1 GEPEMKIRGSNI
13 VVTGCAGF
21 IGSHLTDALLA
32 MGNHVVGVDNLSAG
46 RREFLENA
54 EGYQDFRFVQADLLN
69 DDLRTIFKGAD
80 AVMHLAANPDVR
92 SGAKDTLS
100 HYKQNI
106 EVTYRVLEAMKETG
120 TRDILFP
127 STSTVYG
134 EPTVIPTPEDYG
146 PLVPISVYGATKLA
160 CEALICSY
168 AHSFDMNG
176 VIFRFANVVGTRST
190 HNVLHDFTN
199 KLKADPGRLEI
210 LGSEPGTTKSY
221 VHVEDCVRGMII
233 GAEYARNKV
242 EMFNLGSNDRMSV
255 KDIADTV
262 AEVMGLRGVRYEW
275 TGGVQGGRGWIG
287 DVKNMLLSSDK
298 LRSYGWEPT
307 MNSSQS
313 IKKAVRE
320 IVRSA

>member
-1 GEPEMKIRGSNI
+1 MKIRGSNI

-21 IGSHLTDALLA
+21 IGSHLTDALLG

-46 RREFLENA
+46 RREFMEDA
-54 EGYQDFRFVQADLLN
+54 EGYQDFRFVQADLLK
-69 DDLRTIFKGAD
+69 DDLGPVFKGAD
-80 AVMHLAANPDVR
+80 AVIHMAANPDVR

-100 HYKQNI
+100 HYRQNI
-106 EVTYRVLEAMKETG
+106 EVTYRVLEAMKEAG
-120 TRDILFP
+120 VKDMMFP

-134 EPTVIPTPEDYG
+134 EPTVIPTPEEYG

-199 KLKADPGRLEI
+199 KLRADPKRLEI

-233 GAEYARNKV
+233 GAEYARNRV

-262 AEVMGLRGVRYEW
+262 SEVMGLRGVRYEW

-307 MNSSQS
+307 MNSSQA

-320 IVRSA
+320 IVGRSG

>member
-1 GEPEMKIRGSNI
+1 MKIRGSNI

-46 RREFLENA
+46 RREFMEEA

-69 DDLRTIFKGAD
+69 DDLRPIFKGAD
-80 AVMHLAANPDVR
+80 AVMHMAANPDVR

-100 HYKQNI
+100 HYRQNI
-106 EVTYRVLEAMKETG
+106 EVTYKVLEAMKETG
-120 TRDILFP
+120 VKDILFP

-134 EPTVIPTPEDYG
+134 EPAVIPTPEEYG

-190 HNVLHDFTN
+190 HNVLHDFIN

-221 VHVEDCVRGMII
+221 VHVEDCVRGMLI

-242 EMFNLGSNDRMSV
+242 EIFNLGSNDRLSV

-262 AEVMGLRGVRYEW
+262 VQVMGLRGVRYEW

-287 DVKNMLLSSDK
+287 DVKNMLLASDK

-307 MNSSQS
+307 MNSSQA

-320 IVRSA
+320 IVRNA

>member
-1 GEPEMKIRGSNI
+1 MKIRGSNI

-46 RREFLENA
+46 RREFLEDA
-54 EGYQDFRFVQADLLN
+54 EGYPDFRFVQADLLN
-69 DDLRTIFKGAD
+69 DDLRPIFKGAD
-80 AVMHLAANPDVR
+80 AVMHMAANPDVR

-100 HYKQNI
+100 HYRQNI

-120 TRDILFP
+120 VRDVLFP

-134 EPTVIPTPEDYG
+134 EPTVIPTPEGYG

-168 AHSFDMNG
+168 AHSFDMTG

-199 KLKADPGRLEI
+199 KLNTDPKRLEI

-221 VHVEDCVRGMII
+221 VHVADCVRGMII
-233 GAEYARNKV
+233 GAEFTRNKV

-262 AEVMGLRGVRYEW
+262 TEVMGLRGVRYEW

-307 MNSSQS
+307 MNSSQA
-313 IKKAVRE
+313 INKAVRE
-320 IVRSA
+320 IVGRGA

>member
-1 GEPEMKIRGSNI
+1 
-13 VVTGCAGF
+13 
-21 IGSHLTDALLA
+21 
-32 MGNHVVGVDNLSAG
+32 VDNLSAG
-46 RREFLENA
+46 RREFMVDA

-69 DDLRTIFKGAD
+69 DDLGPVFKGAD
-80 AVMHLAANPDVR
+80 AVVHMAANPDVR

-100 HYKQNI
+100 HYRQNI
-106 EVTYRVLEAMKETG
+106 EVTYRVLEAMKEAG
-120 TRDILFP
+120 VKDIMFP

-134 EPTVIPTPEDYG
+134 EPTVIPTPEGYG

-199 KLKADPGRLEI
+199 KLRADPKRLEI

-221 VHVEDCVRGMII
+221 VHIEDCVRGMII
-233 GAEYARNKV
+233 GAEYARNRV

-262 AEVMGLRGVRYEW
+262 SEVMGLRGVRYEW

-307 MNSSQS
+307 MNSSQA

-320 IVRSA
+320 IVGRSG

>member
-1 GEPEMKIRGSNI
+1 MKIRGSNI

-32 MGNHVVGVDNLSAG
+32 LGNHVVGVDNLSAG
-46 RREFLENA
+46 RREFLEDA
-54 EGYQDFRFVQADLLN
+54 EGYPDFRFVQADLLN
-69 DDLRTIFKGAD
+69 DDLRPIFKGAD
-80 AVMHLAANPDVR
+80 AVMHMAANPDVR

-100 HYKQNI
+100 HYRQNI

-120 TRDILFP
+120 VKDILFP

-134 EPTVIPTPEDYG
+134 EPTVIPTPEEYG

-168 AHSFDMNG
+168 AHSFDMTG

-221 VHVEDCVRGMII
+221 VHVEDCVRGMVI

-242 EMFNLGSNDRMSV
+242 EMFNLGSNDRLSV

-262 AEVMGLRGVRYEW
+262 TEVMGLRGVRYEW

-287 DVKNMLLSSDK
+287 DVKNMLLASDK
-298 LRSYGWEPT
+298 LRSYSWEPT
-307 MNSSQS
+307 MNSSQA

-320 IVRSA
+320 IVGRGA

>member
-1 GEPEMKIRGSNI
+1 MKIRGSNI

-46 RREFLENA
+46 RREFMENA
-54 EGYQDFRFVQADLLN
+54 EGFQDFQFVQADLLN
-69 DDLRTIFKGAD
+69 DDLKGIFKGAD
-80 AVMHLAANPDVR
+80 AVMHMAANPDVR

-100 HYKQNI
+100 HYRQNI
-106 EVTYRVLEAMKETG
+106 EVTYRVLEAMKEVG
-120 TRDILFP
+120 AKDILFP

-134 EPTVIPTPEDYG
+134 EPTVIPTPEEYG

-199 KLKADPGRLEI
+199 KLRADPKRLEI

-221 VHVEDCVRGMII
+221 VHVEDCVRGMVI
-233 GAEYARNKV
+233 GAEYARNRV

-255 KDIADTV
+255 KDIANTV
-262 AEVMGLRGVRYEW
+262 VEVMGLRGVRYEW

-287 DVKNMLLSSDK
+287 DVKNMLLASDK

-307 MNSSQS
+307 MNSAQA

-320 IVRSA
+320 IVRNA

>member
-1 GEPEMKIRGSNI
+1 MKIRGSNI

-46 RREFLENA
+46 RREFMEEA

-69 DDLRTIFKGAD
+69 DDLRPIFKGAD
-80 AVMHLAANPDVR
+80 AVMHMAANPDVR

-100 HYKQNI
+100 HYRQNI
-106 EVTYRVLEAMKETG
+106 EVTYKVLEAMKETG
-120 TRDILFP
+120 VKDILFP

-134 EPTVIPTPEDYG
+134 EPAVIPTPEEYG

-190 HNVLHDFTN
+190 HNVLHDFIN

-221 VHVEDCVRGMII
+221 VHVEDCVRGMLI

-242 EMFNLGSNDRMSV
+242 EMFNLGSNDRLSV

-262 AEVMGLRGVRYEW
+262 VEVMGLRGVRYEW

-287 DVKNMLLSSDK
+287 DVKNMLLASDK

-307 MNSSQS
+307 MNSSQA

-320 IVRSA
+320 IVRNA

>member
-1 GEPEMKIRGSNI
+1 MKIRGSNI

>member
-1 GEPEMKIRGSNI
+1 MKIRGSNI

-46 RREFLENA
+46 RREFMESA
-54 EGYQDFRFVQADLLN
+54 EEYQDFRFVRADLLN
-69 DDLRTIFKGAD
+69 DDLEPIFKGAD
-80 AVMHLAANPDVR
+80 AVMHMAANPDVR

-106 EVTYRVLEAMKETG
+106 EVTYRVLEAMKGTG
-120 TRDILFP
+120 VRDILFP

-134 EPTVIPTPEDYG
+134 EPTVIPTPEEYG

-221 VHVEDCVRGMII
+221 VHVEDCVRGLVI
-233 GAEYARNKV
+233 GAEYSRNKV
-242 EMFNLGSNDRMSV
+242 DMFNLGSNDRVSV

-262 AEVMGLRGVRYEW
+262 VEVMGLRGVRYEW

-287 DVKNMLLSSDK
+287 DVKNMLLASDK

-307 MNSSQS
+307 MNSSQA

-320 IVRSA
+320 IVRNG

>member
-1 GEPEMKIRGSNI
+1 MKIRGSNI

-46 RREFLENA
+46 RREFIEDA
-54 EGYQDFRFVQADLLN
+54 EGYPDFRFVQADLLN
-69 DDLRTIFKGAD
+69 DDLRPIFKGAD
-80 AVMHLAANPDVR
+80 SVMHMAANPDVR

-120 TRDILFP
+120 VKDILFP

-134 EPTVIPTPEDYG
+134 EPTVIPTPEGYG

-168 AHSFDMNG
+168 AHSFDMTG

-199 KLKADPGRLEI
+199 KLKADPKRLEI

-221 VHVEDCVRGMII
+221 VHVEDCVRGMVI

-262 AEVMGLRGVRYEW
+262 TEVMGLRGVRYEW

-298 LRSYGWEPT
+298 LRSYSWEPT

-320 IVRSA
+320 IVGRST

>member
-1 GEPEMKIRGSNI
+1 MKIRGSNI

-32 MGNHVVGVDNLSAG
+32 MGNHVVGVDNFSAG
-46 RREFLENA
+46 RREFMENA
-54 EGYQDFRFVQADLLN
+54 EGYSDFRFVQADLLK
-69 DDLRTIFKGAD
+69 DDLGPIFKGAD
-80 AVMHLAANPDVR
+80 VVMHLAANPDVR
-92 SGAKDTLS
+92 SGANDTLS
-100 HYKQNI
+100 LYKQNI
-106 EVTYRVLEAMKETG
+106 EVTYRVLEAMKATG
-120 TRDILFP
+120 VKDILFP

-134 EPTVIPTPEDYG
+134 EPTVIPTPENYG

-190 HNVLHDFTN
+190 HNVLHDFTS

-221 VHVEDCVRGMII
+221 VHVEDCVRGMVI
-233 GAEYARNKV
+233 GAEYARNKI

-262 AEVMGLRGVRYEW
+262 TEVMGLRGVRYEW

-307 MNSSQS
+307 MNSSQA
-313 IKKAVRE
+313 IKRAVRE
-320 IVRSA
+320 IVRRSA

>member
-1 GEPEMKIRGSNI
+1 MKIRGSNI

-32 MGNHVVGVDNLSAG
+32 MGNKVVGVDNLSAG
-46 RREFLENA
+46 RQEFLENA
-54 EGYQDFRFVQADLLN
+54 EVYPDFRFVQADLLN
-69 DDLRTIFKGAD
+69 DDLRPVFKGAG
-80 AVMHLAANPDVR
+80 AVMHMAANPDVR

-106 EVTYRVLEAMKETG
+106 EVTYRVLEAMKDTG
-120 TRDILFP
+120 VKDILFP

-134 EPTVIPTPEDYG
+134 EPTVIPTPEEYG

-168 AHSFDMNG
+168 AHSFDMTG

-221 VHVEDCVRGMII
+221 VHVDDCVRGMVI

-262 AEVMGLRGVRYEW
+262 TEVMGLRGVRYEW

-307 MNSSQS
+307 MNSSQA
-313 IKKAVRE
+313 IKRAVRE
-320 IVRSA
+320 IVGRSA

>member
-1 GEPEMKIRGSNI
+1 MKIRGSNI

-21 IGSHLTDALLA
+21 IGSHLTDALLG

-46 RREFLENA
+46 RREFMEDA

-69 DDLRTIFKGAD
+69 DDLGPVFRGAD
-80 AVMHLAANPDVR
+80 SVIHMAANPDVR

-100 HYKQNI
+100 HYRQNI
-106 EVTYRVLEAMKETG
+106 EVTYRVLEAMKEAG
-120 TRDILFP
+120 VKDIMFP

-134 EPTVIPTPEDYG
+134 EPTVIPTPEEYG

-199 KLKADPGRLEI
+199 KLRADPKRLEI

-233 GAEYARNKV
+233 GAEYARNRV

-262 AEVMGLRGVRYEW
+262 SEVMGLRGVRYEW

-307 MNSSQS
+307 MNSSQA

-320 IVRSA
+320 IVGRSG

>member
-1 GEPEMKIRGSNI
+1 MKIRGSNI

-120 TRDILFP
+120 TKDILFP

>member
-1 GEPEMKIRGSNI
+1 MKIRGSNI

-46 RREFLENA
+46 RREFMENA
-54 EGYQDFRFVQADLLN
+54 EGFQDFQFVQADLLN
-69 DDLRTIFKGAD
+69 DDLKGIFKGAD
-80 AVMHLAANPDVR
+80 AVMHMAANPDVR

-100 HYKQNI
+100 HYRQNI
-106 EVTYRVLEAMKETG
+106 EVTYRVLEAMKEVG
-120 TRDILFP
+120 TKDILFP

-134 EPTVIPTPEDYG
+134 EPTVIPTPEEYG

-199 KLKADPGRLEI
+199 KLRADPKRLEI

-221 VHVEDCVRGMII
+221 VHVEDCVRGMVI
-233 GAEYARNKV
+233 GAEYARNRV

-262 AEVMGLRGVRYEW
+262 VEVMGLRGVRYEW

-287 DVKNMLLSSDK
+287 DVKNMLLASDK

-307 MNSSQS
+307 MNSAQA

-320 IVRSA
+320 IVRNA

>member
-1 GEPEMKIRGSNI
+1 MKIRGSNI

-46 RREFLENA
+46 RREFMVDA

-69 DDLRTIFKGAD
+69 DDLGPVFKGAD
-80 AVMHLAANPDVR
+80 AVVHMAANPDVR

-100 HYKQNI
+100 HYRQNI
-106 EVTYRVLEAMKETG
+106 EVTYRVLEAMKEAG
-120 TRDILFP
+120 VKDIMFP

-134 EPTVIPTPEDYG
+134 EPTVIPTPEGYG

-199 KLKADPGRLEI
+199 KLRADHKRLEI

-221 VHVEDCVRGMII
+221 VHIEDCVRGMII
-233 GAEYARNKV
+233 GAEYARNRV

-262 AEVMGLRGVRYEW
+262 SEVMGLRGVRYEW

-307 MNSSQS
+307 MNSSQA

-320 IVRSA
+320 IVGRSG

>member
-1 GEPEMKIRGSNI
+1 MKIRGSNI

-21 IGSHLTDALLA
+21 IGSHLTDELLA

-46 RREFLENA
+46 RREFMENA
-54 EGYQDFRFVQADLLN
+54 EGYPDFRFVQADLLN
-69 DDLRTIFKGAD
+69 DDLRPIFKGAD
-80 AVMHLAANPDVR
+80 SVMHMAANPDVR

-120 TRDILFP
+120 VKDVLFP

-134 EPTVIPTPEDYG
+134 EPTVIPTPEGYG

-168 AHSFDMNG
+168 AHSFDMTG

-221 VHVEDCVRGMII
+221 VHVEDCVRGMVI
-233 GAEYARNKV
+233 GAEYARSKV

-262 AEVMGLRGVRYEW
+262 TEVMGLRGVRYEW

-307 MNSSQS
+307 MNSSQA

-320 IVRSA
+320 IVGRGA

>member
-1 GEPEMKIRGSNI
+1 MKIRGSNI

-21 IGSHLTDALLA
+21 IGSHLTDALLG

-46 RREFLENA
+46 RREFMEDA

-69 DDLRTIFKGAD
+69 DDLGPVFKGAD
-80 AVMHLAANPDVR
+80 AVIHMAANPDVR

-100 HYKQNI
+100 HYRQNI
-106 EVTYRVLEAMKETG
+106 EVTYRVLEAMKEAG
-120 TRDILFP
+120 VKDIMFP

-134 EPTVIPTPEDYG
+134 EPTVIPTPEEYG

-199 KLKADPGRLEI
+199 KLRADPKRLEI

-221 VHVEDCVRGMII
+221 VHIEDCVRGMII
-233 GAEYARNKV
+233 GAEYARNRV

-262 AEVMGLRGVRYEW
+262 SEVMGLRGVRYEW

-307 MNSSQS
+307 MNSSQA

-320 IVRSA
+320 IVGRSG

>member
-1 GEPEMKIRGSNI
+1 MKIRGSNI

-21 IGSHLTDALLA
+21 IGSHLTDELLA

-46 RREFLENA
+46 RREFMENA

-69 DDLRTIFKGAD
+69 DDLRPIFKGAD
-80 AVMHLAANPDVR
+80 SVMHMAANPDVR

-100 HYKQNI
+100 HYRQNI

-120 TRDILFP
+120 VKDILFP

-134 EPTVIPTPEDYG
+134 EPTVIPTPEGYG

-168 AHSFDMNG
+168 AYSFDMNG

-199 KLKADPGRLEI
+199 KLKADPGHLEI

-221 VHVEDCVRGMII
+221 VHVMDCVRGMAI

-262 AEVMGLRGVRYEW
+262 TEVMGLRGVRYEW

-307 MNSSQS
+307 MNSSQA

-320 IVRSA
+320 IVRNA

>member
-1 GEPEMKIRGSNI
+1 MKIRGSNI

-32 MGNHVVGVDNLSAG
+32 MGNHVVGVDKLSAG
-46 RREFLENA
+46 RQAILENSR
-54 EGYQDFRFVQADLLN
+54 GYQDFRFVQADLLN
-69 DDLRTIFKGAD
+69 DDLRPIFKGAD

-106 EVTYRVLEAMKETG
+106 EVTYKVLEAMKETG
-120 TRDILFP
+120 VKDILFP

-134 EPTVIPTPEDYG
+134 ETTVIPTPEEYG

-168 AHSFDMNG
+168 AHSFDMG
-176 VIFRFANVVGTRST
+176 AVIFRFANVVGTRST
-190 HNVLHDFTN
+190 HNVLHDFIK
-199 KLKADPGRLEI
+199 KLRADPGRLEI

-242 EMFNLGSNDRMSV
+242 EIFNLGSNDRMSV

-262 AEVMGLRGVRYEW
+262 VEVMGLRGVRYEW

-287 DVKNMLLSSDK
+287 DVRNMLLSSDK

-320 IVRSA
+320 IVQSA

>member
-1 GEPEMKIRGSNI
+1 MKIRGSNI

-46 RREFLENA
+46 RREFMENA
-54 EGYQDFRFVQADLLN
+54 EGFQDFQFVQADLLN
-69 DDLRTIFKGAD
+69 DDLKGIFKGAD
-80 AVMHLAANPDVR
+80 AVMHMAANPDVR

-100 HYKQNI
+100 HYRQNI
-106 EVTYRVLEAMKETG
+106 EVTYRVLEAMKEVG
-120 TRDILFP
+120 TKDILFP

-134 EPTVIPTPEDYG
+134 EPTVIPTPEEYG

-199 KLKADPGRLEI
+199 KLRADPKRLEI

-221 VHVEDCVRGMII
+221 VHVEDCVRGMVI
-233 GAEYARNKV
+233 GAEYARNRV

-255 KDIADTV
+255 KDIANTV
-262 AEVMGLRGVRYEW
+262 VEVMGLRGVRYEW

-287 DVKNMLLSSDK
+287 DVKNMLLASDK

-307 MNSSQS
+307 MNSAQA

-320 IVRSA
+320 IVRNA

>member
-1 GEPEMKIRGSNI
+1 MKIRGSNI

-21 IGSHLTDALLA
+21 IGSHLTDALLG

-46 RREFLENA
+46 RREFMEDA

-69 DDLRTIFKGAD
+69 DDLGPVFRGAD
-80 AVMHLAANPDVR
+80 AVIHMAANPDVR

-100 HYKQNI
+100 HYRQNI
-106 EVTYRVLEAMKETG
+106 EVTYRVLEAMKEAG
-120 TRDILFP
+120 VKDIMFP

-134 EPTVIPTPEDYG
+134 EPTVIPTPEEYG

-199 KLKADPGRLEI
+199 KLRADPKRLEI

-233 GAEYARNKV
+233 GAEYARNRV

-262 AEVMGLRGVRYEW
+262 SEVMGLRGVRYEW

-307 MNSSQS
+307 MNSSQA

-320 IVRSA
+320 IVGRSG

>member
-1 GEPEMKIRGSNI
+1 MKIRGSNI

-46 RREFLENA
+46 RREFMEEA

-69 DDLRTIFKGAD
+69 DDLRPIFKGAD
-80 AVMHLAANPDVR
+80 AVMHMAANPDVR

-100 HYKQNI
+100 HYRQNI
-106 EVTYRVLEAMKETG
+106 EVTYKVLEAMKETG
-120 TRDILFP
+120 VKDILFP

-134 EPTVIPTPEDYG
+134 EPAVIPTPEEYG

-221 VHVEDCVRGMII
+221 VHVEDCVRGMLI

-242 EMFNLGSNDRMSV
+242 EMFNLGSNDRLSV

-262 AEVMGLRGVRYEW
+262 VEVMGLRGVRYEW

-287 DVKNMLLSSDK
+287 DVKNMLLASDK

-307 MNSSQS
+307 MNSSQA

-320 IVRSA
+320 IVRNA

>member
-1 GEPEMKIRGSNI
+1 MKIRGSNI

-46 RREFLENA
+46 RQEFLENSR
-54 EGYQDFRFVQADLLN
+54 GYQDFRFVQADLLN
-69 DDLRTIFKGAD
+69 DDLRPIFKGAD

-106 EVTYRVLEAMKETG
+106 EVTYKVLEAMKETG
-120 TRDILFP
+120 VKDILFP

-134 EPTVIPTPEDYG
+134 ETTVIPTPEEYG

-168 AHSFDMNG
+168 AHSFDMG
-176 VIFRFANVVGTRST
+176 AVIFRFANVVGTRST
-190 HNVLHDFTN
+190 HNVLHDFIK
-199 KLKADPGRLEI
+199 KLRADPGRLEI

-242 EMFNLGSNDRMSV
+242 EIFNLGSNDRMSV

-262 AEVMGLRGVRYEW
+262 VEVMGLRGVRYEW

-287 DVKNMLLSSDK
+287 DVRNMLLSSDK

-320 IVRSA
+320 IVQSA

>member
-1 GEPEMKIRGSNI
+1 MKIRGSNI

-32 MGNHVVGVDNLSAG
+32 MGNQVVGVDNLSAG

-54 EGYQDFRFVQADLLN
+54 EGYAEFRFVQADLLS
-69 DDLRTIFKGAD
+69 DDLRSLFKGAD
-80 AVMHLAANPDVR
+80 TVMHMAANPDVR

-100 HYKQNI
+100 HYRQNI
-106 EVTYRVLEAMKETG
+106 EVTYRVLEAMKDAG
-120 TRDILFP
+120 VKDLVFP

-134 EPTVIPTPEDYG
+134 EPTVIPTPEEYG

-168 AHSFDMNG
+168 AHSFDMG
-176 VIFRFANVVGTRST
+176 AVMFRFANVVGTRST
-190 HNVLHDFTN
+190 HNVLHDFAA

-221 VHVEDCVRGMII
+221 VHVEDCVRGMVI
-233 GAEYARNKV
+233 GAEYSRNKV

-262 AEVMGLRGVRYEW
+262 IDVMGLDGVRYEW

-287 DVKNMLLSSDK
+287 DVKNMLLASDK

-307 MNSSQS
+307 MNSPQA
-313 IKKAVRE
+313 IRRAVRD
-320 IVRSA
+320 IVGRSD

>member
-1 GEPEMKIRGSNI
+1 MKIRGSNI

-21 IGSHLTDALLA
+21 IGSHLTDALLG

-46 RREFLENA
+46 RREFMEDA
-54 EGYQDFRFVQADLLN
+54 EGYQDFRFVQADLLK
-69 DDLRTIFKGAD
+69 DDLGPVFRGAD
-80 AVMHLAANPDVR
+80 AVIHMAANPDVR

-100 HYKQNI
+100 HYRQNI
-106 EVTYRVLEAMKETG
+106 EVTYRVLETMKETG
-120 TRDILFP
+120 VKDILFP

-134 EPTVIPTPEDYG
+134 EPTVIPTPEEYG

-199 KLKADPGRLEI
+199 KLRADPKRLEI

-233 GAEYARNKV
+233 GAEYARNRV

-262 AEVMGLRGVRYEW
+262 SEVMGLRGVRYEW

-307 MNSSQS
+307 MNSSQA

-320 IVRSA
+320 IVGRSG

>member
-1 GEPEMKIRGSNI
+1 MKIRGSNI

-21 IGSHLTDALLA
+21 IGSHLTDELLA
-32 MGNHVVGVDNLSAG
+32 LGNHVVGVDNLSAG
-46 RREFLENA
+46 HREFMENA
-54 EGYQDFRFVQADLLN
+54 EGYPDFRFVQADLLN
-69 DDLRTIFKGAD
+69 DDLRPTFKGAD
-80 AVMHLAANPDVR
+80 AVIHMAANPDAR

-100 HYKQNI
+100 HYRQNI
-106 EVTYRVLEAMKETG
+106 EVTYRVLEAMKDTG
-120 TRDILFP
+120 VRDILFP

-134 EPTVIPTPEDYG
+134 EPTVIPTPENYG

-168 AHSFDMNG
+168 AYSFDMNG

-221 VHVEDCVRGMII
+221 VHVEDCVRGIVI

-262 AEVMGLRGVRYEW
+262 TEVMGLRNVRYEW

-307 MNSSQS
+307 MNSSQA

-320 IVRSA
+320 IVRDA

>member
-1 GEPEMKIRGSNI
+1 MKIRGSNI

-21 IGSHLTDALLA
+21 IGSHLTDALLG

-46 RREFLENA
+46 RREFMEDA

-69 DDLRTIFKGAD
+69 DDLGPVFRGAD
-80 AVMHLAANPDVR
+80 AVIHMAANPDVR

-100 HYKQNI
+100 HYRQNI
-106 EVTYRVLEAMKETG
+106 EVTYRVLETMKETG
-120 TRDILFP
+120 VKDILFP

-134 EPTVIPTPEDYG
+134 EPTVIPTPEEYG

-199 KLKADPGRLEI
+199 KLRADPKRLEI

-233 GAEYARNKV
+233 GAEYARNRV

-262 AEVMGLRGVRYEW
+262 SEVMGLRGVRYEW

-307 MNSSQS
+307 MNSSQA

-320 IVRSA
+320 IVGRSG

>member
-1 GEPEMKIRGSNI
+1 MKIRGSNI

-21 IGSHLTDALLA
+21 IGSHLTDELLA

-46 RREFLENA
+46 RREFMENA
-54 EGYQDFRFVQADLLN
+54 EGYPDFRFVQADLLN
-69 DDLRTIFKGAD
+69 DDLRPIFKGAD
-80 AVMHLAANPDVR
+80 SVMHMAANPDVR

-120 TRDILFP
+120 VKDVLFP

-134 EPTVIPTPEDYG
+134 EPTVIPTPEGYG

-168 AHSFDMNG
+168 AHSFDMTG

-221 VHVEDCVRGMII
+221 VHVEDCVRGMVI
-233 GAEYARNKV
+233 GAEYARSKV

-262 AEVMGLRGVRYEW
+262 TEVMGLRGVRYEW

-307 MNSSQS
+307 MNSSQA

-320 IVRSA
+320 IVRNA